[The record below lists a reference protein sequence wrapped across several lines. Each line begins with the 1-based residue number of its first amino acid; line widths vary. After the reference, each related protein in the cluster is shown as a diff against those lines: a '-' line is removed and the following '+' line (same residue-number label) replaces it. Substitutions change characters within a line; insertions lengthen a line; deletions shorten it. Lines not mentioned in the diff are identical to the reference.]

1 MELLGGR
8 GLPIVCTDSFFLLF
22 GNYSVLI
29 DGPHACVCVHTHVCA
44 CTCVFSS
51 LLYFPQI
58 QVSNG
63 YMLGLPWLASYSQKK
78 KVSLSLVQFP
88 LDPSCHLFICLFIF
102 GTRSWTQDLVLLT
115 CTTLLSHAP
124 APQPFSQYLNHET
137 GRRQI
142 GLLLAEFLQ
151 QVYYWQP
158 LIVVKG
164 KKKLS
169 SYRTKST
176 NWNTAVLEIH
186 SVHLSIRERLSLPV
200 PRGWAIILQA
210 HRSSLIGDSWHLH
223 LFTTKCVGWLQRASQ
238 GPWSLFQS

>member
-1 MELLGGR
+1 MTCILQSKEK
-8 GLPIVCTDSFFLLF
+8 GLS
-22 GNYSVLI
+22 
-29 DGPHACVCVHTHVCA
+29 
-44 CTCVFSS
+44 
-51 LLYFPQI
+51 
-58 QVSNG
+58 
-63 YMLGLPWLASYSQKK
+63 
-78 KVSLSLVQFP
+78 
-88 LDPSCHLFICLFIF
+88 IF
-102 GTRSWTQDLVLLT
+102 GTVPSRPLLPFVYLFIYFWHQILNPGPGLANMYHT
-115 CTTLLSHAP
+115 IESCP
-124 APQPFSQYLNHET
+124 RRPPQPFSHYLNYET

-158 LIVVKG
+158 LIAVKG
-164 KKKLS
+164 KKRLS

-176 NWNTAVLEIH
+176 NCNTAVLEIH